1 MPQPTAGAVHTDSIL
16 TNMSVGYFQAREN
29 FVGLQAFGGPIPVA
43 KKSDKYYKYQKD
55 SFLRDEMKRRAPS
68 TESAGSGYGVTSD
81 NYSCDVFS
89 LHKDIP
95 DEDRENSDTPLDPD
109 ADGVE
114 FLSQKAMLNLEI
126 AWATAFF
133 TTGKWATDVTPGV
146 LWSTYATSDPIV
158 DVRNGKKTV
167 LASSGFEPN
176 TLVLGFEVYNILTEH
191 PDFIERIKYTSS
203 EAVTASIMARLFDV
217 ERVLICKSVKATAE
231 ENAGTQTY
239 GFVHGKHA
247 LLAYVR
253 PQPNIRSITAGGT
266 FMWKGISQGLGKTVA
281 ISRFR
286 MDELKS
292 DRLEIE
298 VAYSHK
304 VIASDLG
311 YFFNG
316 AVA

>member
-1 MPQPTAGAVHTDSIL
+1 MSQPTASQVHTDSIL

-43 KKSDKYYKYQKD
+43 KKSDKYYKYAKD
-55 SFLRDEMKRRAPS
+55 AFLRDEMQRRAPAS
-68 TESAGSGYGVTSD
+68 ESAGSGYGVSTD
-81 NYSCDVFS
+81 NYACDVFA

-95 DEDRENSDTPLDPD
+95 DEDRQNSDSPLDPD
-109 ADGVE
+109 ADAVE
-114 FLSQKAMLNLEI
+114 FLNQKAMLNLEVS
-126 AWATAFF
+126 WASAFF
-133 TTGKWATDVTPGV
+133 ATGKWATDVTPGV
-146 LWSTYATSDPIV
+146 VWSTYATSDPIV
-158 DVRNGKKTV
+158 DVRTGKKTV
-167 LASSGFEPN
+167 LAATGFEPN
-176 TLVLGFEVYNILTEH
+176 VLVLGFEVYNILTEH
-191 PDFIERIKYTSS
+191 PDFIERIKYTNSD
-203 EAVTASIMARLFDV
+203 AVTAAIMARLFDV
-217 ERVLICKSVKATAE
+217 ERVLVCKSVKATAE
-231 ENAGTQTY
+231 ENAGSQTY

-266 FMWKGISQGLGKTVA
+266 FLWSGISNGLGQTVN
-281 ISRFR
+281 INRER
-286 MDELKS
+286 VPLKKA

-298 VAYSHK
+298 VAYTHK